1 MNETKILTLQTG
13 EGSSE
18 TTRSASPIET
28 INNEYKF
35 FLKLV
40 SWAAISKAGYI
51 SCEITMHTKEVQTLY
66 FFKLGRFKKRIFIRS
81 SRSEDCI
88 SLQQLS
94 LKIA

>member
-1 MNETKILTLQTG
+1 MNETNILTLQTG

-51 SCEITMHTKEVQTLY
+51 SCEVTMHTKEVQTCTFSKPPKIRAFQKKNLY
-66 FFKLGRFKKRIFIRS
+66 SVDRRIVYHS
-81 SRSEDCI
+81 SSFR
-88 SLQQLS
+88 
-94 LKIA
+94 